1 MALER
6 IAGQVYL
13 ELLRFVIGPSVVT
26 STLDPVRSEGA
37 SPVTSA
43 HHFYGKEIPMRMTSE
58 ADSVTTGTM
67 NKMLLRVG
75 EAATQ
80 LSVSR
85 WTIYR
90 WVEEGRLRGTKIG
103 KGSVRIFRD
112 SITSLIEAN
121 QSDVVGAWQ
130 RSKHS

>member
-1 MALER
+1 
-6 IAGQVYL
+6 
-13 ELLRFVIGPSVVT
+13 VIGPSVVT
-26 STLDPVRSEGA
+26 STLDPVRGEGA
-37 SPVTSA
+37 SPLASA
-43 HHFYGKEIPMRMTSE
+43 RHFYEKEIPMLTISDV
-58 ADSVTTGTM
+58 DSVKTGTM

-75 EAATQ
+75 EAAEL

-121 QSDVVGAWQ
+121 QSDVAGSWQ
-130 RSKHS
+130 RSITFIALISHPLILLI